1 MFELYQLEQLV
12 IFAKCGTLSKAAE
25 HLHLSQPA
33 LSRSMQKLEDE
44 LRVTI
49 FERHKNKI
57 ELNQNG
63 LLAVEYAEK
72 VLDQSRNMA
81 EQLRAFDR
89 SRHTISVGSCA
100 PAPLWE
106 VAPLLSDLY
115 SDMTISSEMKDKDC
129 LLQGLQ
135 DGSYQVILLPEP
147 LEAPDLYCT
156 KYGEEHL
163 FFSLPPAHAL
173 SGSKSLYF
181 KDLDGENM
189 LLRSKIGFWHDIH
202 AKKMPAAH
210 FFVQEENFAFNELV
224 KVSALP
230 SFTSDL
236 VIKRE
241 GKTPNRIIIPILD
254 QEANVTYYCLCKK
267 SDMKRLGAF
276 FRRIERERK

>member
-135 DGSYQVILLPEP
+135 DGSYQIILLPEP

-202 AKKMPAAH
+202 VKKMPAAH

-254 QEANVTYYCLCKK
+254 QEANVTYYYLCKK
-267 SDMKRLGAF
+267 SDMKKLGAF